1 MICVH
6 LFLHSFAIFTFKNI
20 KGIFSSMQVKY
31 YLSFLFIFIPT
42 LLMAQHHLKG
52 MTGNIL
58 LAEAAFGVL
67 FGIQKKTDCGTLKI
81 QLFLYEHRV

>member
-1 MICVH
+1 
-6 LFLHSFAIFTFKNI
+6 
-20 KGIFSSMQVKY
+20 MQVKY